1 MTIRARESVSMN
13 AHNVHNHGEC
23 QKNADN
29 AFNLMAGKLLLLR
42 LIDNAHNRQEF
53 KAAYDAL
60 FDAITQCNDLS
71 MEDDNDAIDL
81 MLNSFDANTRE
92 FIQECIREDY

>member
-1 MTIRARESVSMN
+1 MHT
-13 AHNVHNHGEC
+13 HDEC

-29 AFNLMAGKLLLLR
+29 AFNLMAGKLLHLR

-53 KAAYDAL
+53 KIAYDAL

-71 MEDDNDAIDL
+71 MENVNDAIDL
-81 MLNSFDANTRE
+81 MLSPFNMHAQQ

>member
-1 MTIRARESVSMN
+1 MIINDDYFKQFDHDHFACHT
-13 AHNVHNHGEC
+13 
-23 QKNADN
+23 KADN
-29 AFNLMAGKLLLLR
+29 AFNLMAGKLLHLR
-42 LIDNAHNRQEF
+42 LIDNAHNRREF

-60 FDAITQCNDLS
+60 FNVVSQCNDLS

-81 MLNSFDANTRE
+81 MLNSFNAHAQQ

>member
-1 MTIRARESVSMN
+1 M
-13 AHNVHNHGEC
+13 HNHEEC
-23 QKNADN
+23 FKNADN

-53 KAAYDAL
+53 KVAYDAL

-71 MEDDNDAIDL
+71 MEDANDAIDL
-81 MLNSFDANTRE
+81 MLNSFNAHAQQ
-92 FIQECIREDY
+92 FIQECMKEDY